1 MIQASSSGYL
11 TRLFKLLT
19 AHYNLDELRPLCL
32 DLSVDYDRLRCEEK
46 ATKALELISL
56 MLREHRLGEL
66 VSTLRQQRPSADWP
80 SEAEQP
86 SPDELLAWA
95 TPGTLNAA
103 DYLAALRDYCA
114 NLPYLTLHDIRPPK
128 TLDEVY
134 VPLKARPQPRKDQDL
149 TGPLAR
155 DLSGL
160 ERHEPLSISDVM
172 RQREPPHVLIL
183 GEPGAGKSTLLRQLA
198 EHAWD
203 APDKIGLDAPH
214 LPILVPLRRRLANH
228 TPKDALVALL
238 KLLDQYPT
246 NEELLRG
253 LPAVN

>member
-11 TRLFKLLT
+11 ARLFKLLT
-19 AHYNLDELRPLCL
+19 ARFSLEELHALCF
-32 DLSVDYDRLRCEEK
+32 DLNVDYDRLRGEEK

-56 MLREHRLGEL
+56 MLRQHRLDEL
-66 VSTLRQQRPSADWP
+66 VSTLRQQRPSAGCP
-80 SEAEQP
+80 AEAEQP

-134 VPLKARPQPRKDQDL
+134 VPLKARPLPCKDEKPKRNDER
-149 TGPLAR
+149 AMR
-155 DLSGL
+155 EMERSG
-160 ERHEPLSISDVM
+160 PLSIADVM
-172 RQREPPHVLIL
+172 RQREPQHVLIL

-238 KLLDQYPT
+238 S
-246 NEELLRG
+246 
-253 LPAVN
+253 